1 MLPLISWLLWVKKY
15 RKANQKQKKLDI
27 WLDIFL
33 IENALRPQGHSRKSA
48 IQTHMRT
55 KVVSSRK
62 FIKPSF
68 AYLIEKKRDGGEF
81 TQEEIRYIVDSIIDK
96 EIPDFQLS
104 ALAMAIYFSGMSAQ
118 ETAIL
123 AEEMMYSGEV
133 VDLSRITK
141 PKIDKYST
149 GGVGDKTSLVLAP
162 LAAACGVVMP
172 MMNGV
177 DEEFVISNLQ
187 KLDAI
192 PGYRAELELEEF
204 IEQLNTV
211 GCATVRQDPEIAP
224 VDTTLYAMRQETATV
239 PSLPLITGSV
249 LSRKLAQG
257 SEGLVVDVKWGNGSF
272 IRDVEQARQLARSIT
287 RVGRS
292 MKRRCV
298 ALVTD
303 MNQPL
308 GDTVGTALE
317 IREAIQL
324 LKGEGPE
331 DLQELVLKL
340 GMEIVRLAGV
350 AGSTLSAK
358 QTVQK
363 HLTDG
368 SALEKFKE
376 MITAQGGDA
385 TYIDDPDKFP
395 KAKYVRKL
403 PAPKRGYVHTINAGM
418 IARGV
423 QLLAKKDVAGSKRG
437 SKWDHAVG
445 VSEIKKVGAQVKQGE
460 PLMMIHYNDEAR
472 LEAALDYLR
481 QAYRLAPKRPTPPEL
496 IVERVA

>member
-1 MLPLISWLLWVKKY
+1 MAEKTLL
-15 RKANQKQKKLDI
+15 A
-27 WLDIFL
+27 
-33 IENALRPQGHSRKSA
+33 
-48 IQTHMRT
+48 
-55 KVVSSRK
+55 SRK

-68 AYLIEKKRDGGEF
+68 SYLIEKKRDGGEF
-81 TQEEIRYIVDSIIDK
+81 NEEEIRFIVDSILDK
-96 EIPDFQLS
+96 EMPEFQMA
-104 ALAMAIYFSGMSAQ
+104 ALAMAIYFQNMSAQ
-118 ETAIL
+118 ETATF
-123 AEEMMYSGEV
+123 AEEMMLSGEV
-133 VDLSRITK
+133 IDLSKITM
-141 PKIDKYST
+141 PKIAKYST
-149 GGVGDKTSLVLAP
+149 GGVGDKTSLVLTP

-172 MMNGV
+172 AMNGV
-177 DEEFVISNLQ
+177 DENFVISTLD
-187 KLDAI
+187 KLSSIPKFKADMDLKEFVKQLKTVNCAI
-192 PGYRAELELEEF
+192 V
-204 IEQLNTV
+204 Q
-211 GCATVRQDPEIAP
+211 QHPEIAP
-224 VDTTLYAMRQETATV
+224 VDGILYELRQNTATIQ
-239 PSLPLITGSV
+239 SLPLITGSI
-249 LSRKLAQG
+249 LSKKLAEG
-257 SEGLVVDVKWGNGSF
+257 AEGLVVDVKWGNGSF
-272 IRDVEQARQLARSIT
+272 VKDLEQAKQLARSIT

-317 IREAIQL
+317 VREAIEL

-363 HLTDG
+363 HLKDG

-376 MITAQGGDA
+376 MIQVQGGD
-385 TYIDDPDKFP
+385 TSFIDDPEKFP
-395 KAKYVRKL
+395 TAKYIRKL

-423 QLLAKKDVAGSKRG
+423 QILATTKKGKMDP
-437 SKWDHAVG
+437 AVG
-445 VSEIKKVGAQVKQGE
+445 VSEIKKVGTQVKQGE
-460 PLMMIHYNDEAR
+460 PLMMIHYNDETR
-472 LEAALDYLR
+472 LESALEYLR
-481 QAYRLAPKRPTPPEL
+481 SAYRLAPKRPNPPEL

>member
-1 MLPLISWLLWVKKY
+1 MMRKKIIS
-15 RKANQKQKKLDI
+15 
-27 WLDIFL
+27 
-33 IENALRPQGHSRKSA
+33 P
-48 IQTHMRT
+48 
-55 KVVSSRK
+55 RK
-62 FIKPSF
+62 FIKPTFS
-68 AYLIEKKRDGGEF
+68 YLIEKKRDGGEF
-81 TQEEIRYIVDSIIDK
+81 TEDEIRYVVDSILDK
-96 EIPDFQLS
+96 EMPEYQMS
-104 ALAMAIYFSGMSAQ
+104 ALAMAIFFQGMSAQ
-118 ETAIL
+118 ETAIF
-123 AEEMMYSGEV
+123 AEEMMLSGEV
-133 VDLSRITK
+133 IDLTSITR

-149 GGVGDKTSLVLAP
+149 GGVGDKTSLVLGP
-162 LAAACGVVMP
+162 LAAACGVIMP

-177 DEEFVISNLQ
+177 DEEFTISNLD
-187 KLDAI
+187 KLSAI
-192 PGYRAELELEEF
+192 PGFKGEMELREF
-204 IEQLNTV
+204 RKQLAKV
-211 GCATVRQDPEIAP
+211 GCAIIRQDEEIAP
-224 VDTTLYAMRQETATV
+224 VDRVLYEMRQNTGTI

-249 LSRKLAQG
+249 LSRKLAEG
-257 SEGLVVDVKWGNGSF
+257 AEGLVVDVKWGNGSF
-272 IRDVEQARQLARSIT
+272 INDLEQAKQLARSIT

-317 IREAIQL
+317 IAEAIEI

-358 QTVQK
+358 QTVQR
-363 HLTDG
+363 HLKDG

-376 MITAQGGDA
+376 MIAAQGGNTD
-385 TYIDDPDKFP
+385 YIDNPDKFP

-418 IARGV
+418 IAQGV
-423 QLLAKKDVAGSKRG
+423 QKLAEKKGGKYDP
-437 SKWDHAVG
+437 AVG
-445 VSEIKKVGAQVKQGE
+445 VSQIQKVGTQVKQGE
-460 PLMMIHYNDEAR
+460 PLMMIHYNDEAK
-472 LEAALDYLR
+472 LEGALEFLKG
-481 QAYRLAPKRPTPPEL
+481 AYRLAPKRPNPPQL

>member
-1 MLPLISWLLWVKKY
+1 M
-15 RKANQKQKKLDI
+15 RKRI
-27 WLDIFL
+27 V
-33 IENALRPQGHSRKSA
+33 SA
-48 IQTHMRT
+48 
-55 KVVSSRK
+55 RK
-62 FIKPSF
+62 FVKPSF

-81 TQEEIRYIVDSIIDK
+81 NHDEIRFIVDSIVDK
-96 EIPDFQLS
+96 ELPQHQLA
-104 ALAMAIYFSGMSAQ
+104 ALCMAIYFQNMSAQ
-118 ETAIL
+118 ETATL
-123 AEEMMYSGEV
+123 AEEIMLSGEV

-149 GGVGDKTSLVLAP
+149 GGVGDKTSLVLVP

-172 MMNGV
+172 NMNGV
-177 DEEFVISNLQ
+177 DEEFVISNLD
-187 KLDAI
+187 KLSAI
-192 PGYRAELELEEF
+192 PGFNPALSLEKF
-204 IEQLNTV
+204 VEQLTTV
-211 GCATVRQDPEIAP
+211 GGTIVEQSKEIAP
-224 VDTTLYAMRQETATV
+224 VDEVFYQMRQLTATI
-239 PSLPLITGSV
+239 PSLPLITASV

-257 SEGLVVDVKWGNGSF
+257 AEGLVVDVKWGNGSF
-272 IRDVEQARQLARSIT
+272 IKDVEQAKQLARSIT

-308 GDTVGTALE
+308 GDSVGTGLE
-317 IREAIQL
+317 IQEAIKL
-324 LKGEGPE
+324 LRGEGSE

-358 QTVQK
+358 QTVQR
-363 HLTDG
+363 
-368 SALEKFKE
+368 ALKEGAAFESFKQMVE
-376 MITAQGGDA
+376 AQGGK
-385 TYIDDPDKFP
+385 TLVLDDPEKFP

-423 QLLAKKDVAGSKRG
+423 QLLAQNKKGKLDP
-437 SKWDHAVG
+437 AVG
-445 VSEIKKVGAQVKQGE
+445 VSEIKKVGTQVKQGE
-460 PLMMIHYNDEAR
+460 PLMMIHYNEESK
-472 LEAALDYLR
+472 LEGALDYLR
-481 QAYRLAPKRPTPPEL
+481 SAYRLAPKRPNPPDL